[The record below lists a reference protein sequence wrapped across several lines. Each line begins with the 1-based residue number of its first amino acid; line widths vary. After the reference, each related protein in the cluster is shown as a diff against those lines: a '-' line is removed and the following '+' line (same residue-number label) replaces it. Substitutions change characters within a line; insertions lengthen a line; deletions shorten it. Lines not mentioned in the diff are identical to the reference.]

1 MTILT
6 LLGVTDHQVVTF
18 VRFTLLFFGQ
28 LNELDLIVD
37 EVVML
42 NPPNVQRLDSGPGCK
57 QILREDVEDAGG
69 CLSGAVWL
77 QEIGSSWGL
86 QSSVASAWT
95 RRRTCG
101 TPGHPDN

>member
-1 MTILT
+1 MILT
-6 LLGVTDHQVVTF
+6 LRVTDHQVVTF
-18 VRFTLLFFGQ
+18 VRLTLLFGQ
-28 LNELDLIVD
+28 FNELDLIVD
-37 EVVML
+37 EVVVL
-42 NPPNVQRLDSGPGCK
+42 NPPDVQRLDSGPGCK

-86 QSSVASAWT
+86 QSSVASNWT

-101 TPGHPDN
+101 SPGHPDN